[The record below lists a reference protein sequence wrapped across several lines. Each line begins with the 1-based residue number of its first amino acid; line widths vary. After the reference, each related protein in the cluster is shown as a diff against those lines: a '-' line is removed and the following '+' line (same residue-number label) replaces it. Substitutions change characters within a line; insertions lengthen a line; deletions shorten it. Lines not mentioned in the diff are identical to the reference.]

1 MGDLRRIVISLPDSL
16 LEEVDGMVA
25 LEHTNR
31 SELIRQAMQQY
42 LSSRKRRELR
52 DQMKH
57 GYIEMAALNLALAE
71 EGFACEQGAQLQ
83 QGRR

>member
-1 MGDLRRIVISLPDSL
+1 MGDLRRIMISLPHSL

-31 SELIRQAMQQY
+31 SELIRQAMRQY
-42 LSSRKRRELR
+42 ISARRRRELR
-52 DQMKH
+52 DQMKQ
-57 GYIEMAALNLALAE
+57 GYIDMAALNLALAE
-71 EGFACEQGAQLQ
+71 EGFACEQESQLL